1 MSGIKTKYPHFLSQN
16 ILECKYEFYIQ
27 INLNLTL
34 NIYTWFGGF
43 RVLLTSS
50 RWSFFIFLHN
60 VSQVA
65 YHWPRIPNIIFS
77 TDVLGRVLAAC
88 WEGGSR
94 RLGVLRPV
102 PWTDVTRRLFWPF
115 MRTQMICNRCRPSP
129 ATWWITMP
137 LVFVS
142 WTLKFSTIISM
153 FGMLFRSTKLKIMT
167 KSIP

>member
-102 PWTDVTRRLFWPF
+102 PWTDVTRLLFLAVHAYADDMQPV
-115 MRTQMICNRCRPSP
+115 PSQSSHMVNYY
-129 ATWWITMP
+129 ATSVRFLDP
-137 LVFVS
+137 
-142 WTLKFSTIISM
+142 
-153 FGMLFRSTKLKIMT
+153 KI
-167 KSIP
+167 